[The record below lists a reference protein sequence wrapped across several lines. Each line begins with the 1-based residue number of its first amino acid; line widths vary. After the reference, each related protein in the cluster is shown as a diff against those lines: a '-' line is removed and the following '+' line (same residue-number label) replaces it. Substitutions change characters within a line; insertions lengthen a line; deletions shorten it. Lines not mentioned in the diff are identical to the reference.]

1 LRSNRLKNLI
11 GLPGSEFRESFK
23 MLNLLG
29 KRYLFFALSL
39 LVILPGIILL
49 GLYGWPLSID
59 FKGGSLLEVAFSTE
73 KAPSTELLLQD
84 YSEAEIFDAQITL
97 SKTDTESIFIIR
109 SQTLTQEQHIALLET
124 FKQKYDPTLVE
135 RRFETVGPAI
145 SQSVTSRALLA
156 VGLSALAVII
166 YITFAFR
173 GIKHAFRYGVCAI
186 IAMLHDIFVVLS
198 LGAIGSRL
206 FGWQMD
212 SLYLTAVLTVI
223 GFSVQDKIV
232 VFDRIRENA
241 PILRRVPFEKL
252 VNHSIV
258 QSLQRSINTQLM
270 TSEFLLLALAL
281 FGGVTLR
288 EMCIVLFAGL
298 LSGTYSSIFIAAP
311 ILVVWE
317 NKEWRTWFRKQP
329 TGSAN

>member
-1 LRSNRLKNLI
+1 M
-11 GLPGSEFRESFK
+11 F
-23 MLNLLG
+23 NLLG

-39 LVILPGIILL
+39 LVIVPGLIILAM
-49 GLYGWPLSID
+49 YGWPLSID
-59 FKGGSLLEVAFSTE
+59 FRGGSLMEVSFSSSNSPE
-73 KAPSTELLLQD
+73 SELILQD
-84 YSEAEIFDAQITL
+84 YADSGISDAQITI
-97 SKTDTESIFIIR
+97 SKQESESIYIIR
-109 SQTLTQEQHIALLET
+109 SESLTQEQHSSLLAKFRE
-124 FKQKYDPTLVE
+124 KYDEGLIE

-186 IAMLHDIFVVLS
+186 IAMAHDILVVLS
-198 LGAIGSRL
+198 LGAIGSRF

-212 SLYLTAVLTVI
+212 SLFLTALLTVI

-232 VFDRIRENA
+232 VFDRIRENS
-241 PILRRVPFEKL
+241 PVLRRVPFETL

-270 TSEFLLLALAL
+270 TSEFLLLSLAL
-281 FGGVTLR
+281 LGGVTLR
-288 EMCIVLFAGL
+288 EMCIILFAGL
-298 LSGTYSSIFIAAP
+298 LSGTYSSIFIAVP

-317 NKEWRTWFRKQP
+317 GKEWRTWFRKLP
-329 TGSAN
+329 VNP